1 MPSWISRFQ
10 ARIFTNTR
18 PPPWHV
24 PQQAIVSRSHRIN
37 HEFLCPN
44 IGSKEDPILFCNT
57 LIRIKNQD
65 PTPGSMRERKIPCFG
80 KVIIPYMM
88 KDRSEEHTSELQSQ

>member
-10 ARIFTNTR
+10 ARIFTNPS

-24 PQQAIVSRSHRIN
+24 PQQAIVSRSHRIT

-88 KDRSEEHTSELQSQ
+88 KDLDLVAGSR